1 MELEAGGKTTHSLQN
16 IFLCYA
22 HFWLHRWLFIV
33 EGAATTGWALISMFI
48 LLDFPANTKRLTERE
63 RKIAIARLRE
73 SNVTTR
79 TEDNASVGKRQSFML
94 ALRDWRTWGFI
105 FGYMV

>member
-1 MELEAGGKTTHSLQN
+1 MQ
-16 IFLCYA
+16 
-22 HFWLHRWLFIV
+22 RWLFIV
-33 EGAATTGWALISMFI
+33 EGAATAGWALVSMFI

-73 SNVTTR
+73 GNVATR

-105 FGYMV
+105 LGYMVCTPENPIKSLADQVRLLLARRH